1 MLGHRRRSVRA
12 FSDSYLVIKD
22 RAVKQGVDSL
32 NQFILIVLEIPSRI
46 APGLFDVTQETA
58 RYVAVGIPAKVNS
71 TESLTAKKINR
82 KMHTYR
88 SCQET
93 WRTCWSLFLPSFPLL
108 VSLSL
113 SIHLSQYLSPSLSL
127 TLIFSGEIEVRVPLF
142 EGFIS
147 CFVSALSR
155 DNHHFAQYN
164 FSAAFC

>member
-93 WRTCWSLFLPSFPLL
+93 WRTCWSLFLPAPSSHEV
-108 VSLSL
+108 VSQCAVHSL
-113 SIHLSQYLSPSLSL
+113 FLF
-127 TLIFSGEIEVRVPLF
+127 TLCIFSQMRSPWF
-142 EGFIS
+142 QP
-147 CFVSALSR
+147 R
-155 DNHHFAQYN
+155 WQ
-164 FSAAFC
+164 